1 MDGCPPADFWPHS
14 FFQARINTSL
24 IEQIDALLP
33 QTQCGQCGYPAC
45 KPYAVAIA
53 SGEADIDRCPPGGA
67 EGVRALAKWLRVAAK
82 PLDKSRG
89 LEKPPAAALIDED
102 LCIGCARCLPACPVD
117 AILGAARQ
125 MHTVLSDECT
135 GCERCLP
142 VCPVDCIR
150 MEFLAASWMPR
161 ERARADGARQR
172 FEARQARL
180 EREKR
185 ERREAAQRLKT
196 ALARAAPG

>member
-1 MDGCPPADFWPHS
+1 MS
-14 FFQARINTSL
+14 LQARISISL
-24 IEQIDALLP
+24 TEQIDALLP
-33 QTQCGQCGYPAC
+33 QTQCGRCGYSAC
-45 KPYAVAIA
+45 KPYAQAIA

-67 EGVRALAKWLRVAAK
+67 EGVRALAKLLRVAAK
-82 PLDKSRG
+82 PLDESRG
-89 LEKPPAAALIDED
+89 LEKPPAVARIDED
-102 LCIGCARCLPACPVD
+102 LCIGCARCLPVCPVD

-142 VCPVDCIR
+142 ACPVDCIR
-150 MEFLAASWMPR
+150 MEFLAANWMPR
-161 ERARADGARQR
+161 ERARADRARQR